1 MEIWEQILL
10 DAEAGAK
17 ALIAEFGDRLF
28 GAAVLLY
35 RDAAAAED
43 LVFRTFELA
52 IDRIG
57 QYHSNLPFWNWL
69 YSIMLNRFRMDMRK
83 QKAFVPE
90 DATFVADM
98 LETEGVESFC
108 NQLMEADAAMVRE
121 AVERL
126 PPPFRETVVLR
137 YFEDK
142 TLQEMSELMV
152 VPTGTVKWRLHQ
164 ARTGLK
170 RMLSELFN
178 GKEEKGNE
186 LSGI

>member
-1 MEIWEQILL
+1 MVEIWEQIQL

-17 ALIAEFGDRLF
+17 ALVAEFGDRLF
-28 GAAVLLY
+28 GAAILLC

-57 QYHSNLPFWNWL
+57 QYDPNLPFWNWI
-69 YSIMLNRFRMDMRK
+69 YAIMLNRFRMDLRK

-90 DATFVADM
+90 DAAFVADM
-98 LETEGVESFC
+98 LEMEGGESFRD
-108 NQLMEADAAMVRE
+108 QLVEADAAMVRE

-142 TLQEMSELMV
+142 TLQEMSELMA

-164 ARTGLK
+164 ARTGLR

-178 GKEEKGNE
+178 GKEEKLNE
-186 LSGI
+186 L